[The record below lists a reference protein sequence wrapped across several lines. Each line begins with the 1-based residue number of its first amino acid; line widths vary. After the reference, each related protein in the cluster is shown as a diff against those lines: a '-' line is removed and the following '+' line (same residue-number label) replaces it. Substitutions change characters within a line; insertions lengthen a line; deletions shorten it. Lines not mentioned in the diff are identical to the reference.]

1 MTLLLDNRLAPITST
16 IIFFEA
22 EVGNTVTAFL
32 EWQIP
37 IQNKRGVSFDQSH
50 LQGNLEGMF
59 KSLLPLTSVERRR
72 FLFFPTRSA
81 WTAFFDNG
89 HQGTDAS
96 TYICK
101 PLNCRA
107 LRITAVPHT
116 KRDGKG
122 RYGAVIFSLYGPES
136 NGPTNLVRSVY
147 AANDGGEWVFNATG
161 TKQSFE
167 QEDK

>member
-59 KSLLPLTSVERRR
+59 KSLLPLTSVER
-72 FLFFPTRSA
+72 S
-81 WTAFFDNG
+81 
-89 HQGTDAS
+89 
-96 TYICK
+96 
-101 PLNCRA
+101 
-107 LRITAVPHT
+107 
-116 KRDGKG
+116 

-167 QEDK
+167 QEDKYSSPQIRDRFTLEMLEHYLRVLGVQAFEEQFYLCEKF